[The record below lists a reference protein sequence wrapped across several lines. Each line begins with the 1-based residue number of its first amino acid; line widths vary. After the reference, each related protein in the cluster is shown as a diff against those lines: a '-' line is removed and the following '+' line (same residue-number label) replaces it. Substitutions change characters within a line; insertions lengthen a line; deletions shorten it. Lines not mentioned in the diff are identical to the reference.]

1 MAQLHKLNTAGSTK
15 VAAGRDVINKGVQY
29 EAGNSK
35 VEWNSSNNRR
45 ETITGVDQGRIGGAG
60 QTTVV
65 AGRDVSMEAGIISSD
80 VNTKVAAGR
89 NVTMKAMNATHELE
103 EHRFDK
109 GKSGGGHSKTTESHD
124 LVKAQSSV
132 GSSIEG
138 KNVSVVA
145 SDAVQLEGS
154 QVLAADKVH
163 VSGNTVALNT
173 ARLIVQLIMYT

>member
-1 MAQLHKLNTAGSTK
+1 MLRKTLLMKVATITQTNTAGSTK
-15 VAAGRDVINKGVQY
+15 VVAGRDVINKGVQY

-65 AGRDVSMEAGIISSD
+65 AGRDVSMEAGIVSSN
-80 VNTKVAAGR
+80 VNTKVTAGR

-109 GKSGGGHSKTTESHD
+109 GKRRWSF
-124 LVKAQSSV
+124 
-132 GSSIEG
+132 
-138 KNVSVVA
+138 
-145 SDAVQLEGS
+145 
-154 QVLAADKVH
+154 
-163 VSGNTVALNT
+163 
-173 ARLIVQLIMYT
+173 